1 MFPPLSCTKC
11 PIRVICCRAILHTA
25 ASGNLQDSNILAH
38 FACRAVCHCRCHSAL
53 HICSTLPD
61 HDKADLPAQPMVIY
75 MQNRLLSTSKNA
87 TCYWLSGR
95 FEAHFRRCF
104 GKLLVSRAALTR
116 CRRMLSIYWSV
127 SSTISCTSRQ
137 CSSPVRRTHAACSL
151 LGRHHLTAQQPLW
164 RGELLSG
171 NAGPMQSACVSAWKQ
186 HQTCCKSSS
195 MTSSMVMM
203 PSGLPSGTPGKL
215 VFCGATLGAACSECS
230 LSYCT
235 LCIQPER
242 HCQDTEL
249 GRALTLSTAV
259 ARHTVFGLDAGGLKG
274 SVSANI

>member
-1 MFPPLSCTKC
+1 MAVDTQYRLSSPPRT
-11 PIRVICCRAILHTA
+11 LH
-25 ASGNLQDSNILAH
+25 H
-38 FACRAVCHCRCHSAL
+38 YR
-53 HICSTLPD
+53 
-61 HDKADLPAQPMVIY
+61 
-75 MQNRLLSTSKNA
+75 
-87 TCYWLSGR
+87 LSGR
-95 FEAHFRRCF
+95 SEAHFFRCF

-116 CRRMLSIYWSV
+116 CRRMLSMYWSV

-230 LSYCT
+230 LSDCT

-249 GRALTLSTAV
+249 DRALTLSTAV

-274 SVSANI
+274 SGSANI